1 MTISTPTIS
10 RQGTLRQRVLGPLRQ
25 YLGGRRGLFVLGGGA
40 LALGIALNWSW
51 LVAAGLAPILL
62 GALPCLAMCVL
73 GLCMSRMTAGP
84 DTAQPSPNQST
95 PDLLSGRSDAL
106 QLVRTS
112 DGSWDMP
119 ANTNH

>member
-1 MTISTPTIS
+1 MTISIPTIS

-25 YLGGRRGLFVLGGGA
+25 YLGGRRGLLVLGGGA
-40 LALGIALNWSW
+40 LALGIALSWSW
-51 LVAAGLAPILL
+51 LAAAGLLPLL
-62 GALPCLAMCVL
+62 SVLPCLGMCVFAH
-73 GLCMSRMTAGP
+73 CTSKTTADPANLQTLP
-84 DTAQPSPNQST
+84 DQTP
-95 PDLLSGRSDAL
+95 PDLLSGSKDAL

>member
-25 YLGGRRGLFVLGGGA
+25 YLGGRRGLLVLGGGA
-40 LALGIALNWSW
+40 LALGIALSWSW
-51 LVAAGLAPILL
+51 LVAAGLLPLL
-62 GALPCLAMCVL
+62 SVLPCLGMCVFAHCTSKTTSDPANL
-73 GLCMSRMTAGP
+73 QTS
-84 DTAQPSPNQST
+84 
-95 PDLLSGRSDAL
+95 PDLLSGGKDAL

-119 ANTNH
+119 ANKNH